1 MSLSSLWWGAILA
14 MSLSSLWRGVIPKG
28 FELVAGDKRSAITG
42 APVIETHPE
51 RMPAVLCLASPSG
64 CEGLLLLAGGVRCAR
79 PPATCCHPFRMKLF
93 WGARL
98 RNNCML
104 VLPFSR
110 LRLSPS
116 SDLGVIA
123 ERSRTQKMGSPV
135 SWRAHV
141 QVIQIGRLPNYL
153 AGSTSKRSRFIT
165 LSHAAT
171 KSLTNFSLPS
181 LLA

>member
-1 MSLSSLWWGAILA
+1 MCIRDRPSTGFLPQ
-14 MSLSSLWRGVIPKG
+14 GVQ
-28 FELVAGDKRSAITG
+28 LVAGDKRSAITG

-51 RMPAVLCLASPSG
+51 RMPAVLCLASPLG

-79 PPATCCHPFRMKLF
+79 PPATCCHPLGMKLF
-93 WGARL
+93 GACVSQTIVCWYYRL
-98 RNNCML
+98 AGFGFPQVQILELLLNVPEHKKNGL
-104 VLPFSR
+104 ASK
-110 LRLSPS
+110 
-116 SDLGVIA
+116 LG
-123 ERSRTQKMGSPV
+123 
-135 SWRAHV
+135 AHV